1 MIVTTIDKLTKYSE
15 IPYAQDIVDFLADF
29 RKGEMTPGR
38 YDIHSDDLF
47 AAVSRYDTE
56 PNNGE
61 RKFENHKKYIDLQIV
76 LDGGKEE
83 IHWADTKTLTMVS
96 EEFSKGGDIAFYK
109 GEAMGYTLLGGEQCV
124 ILFEEDAHMPNVLHE
139 KSENVL
145 KVVFKIRCS
154 E

>member
-15 IPYAQDIVDFLADF
+15 IPYAQDIADFLADF
-29 RKGEMTPGR
+29 RKGEMVPGR
-38 YDIHSDDLF
+38 YDIHGDELF
-47 AAVSRYDTE
+47 AAVSRYNTE
-56 PNNGE
+56 PDGD
-61 RKFENHKKYIDLQIV
+61 RVFENHRKYIDLQIV
-76 LDGGKEE
+76 LDGKEE
-83 IHWADTKTLTMVS
+83 IQWADTKTLTMVS

-109 GEAMGYTLLGGEQCV
+109 GEAMGCTILGGEQCV
-124 ILFEEDAHMPNVLHE
+124 ILFEEDAHKPNVLHE

>member
-15 IPYAQDIVDFLADF
+15 IPYAQDIVDFLDAF
-29 RKGEMTPGR
+29 RKTEMVPGR
-38 YDIHSDDLF
+38 YDIHGDDLF

-61 RKFENHKKYIDLQIV
+61 RKFENHRKYIDLQIV
-76 LDGGKEE
+76 FGGKEE

-96 EEFSKGGDIAFYK
+96 EEYSKGGDIAFYT
-109 GEAMGYTLLGGEQCV
+109 GESMGYILLGGEQCA

-145 KVVFKIRCS
+145 KIVFKIKAG

>member
-15 IPYAQDIVDFLADF
+15 IPYTQDIVDFLADF

-38 YDIHSDDLF
+38 YDIHGDDLF

-56 PNNGE
+56 PDGD
-61 RKFENHKKYIDLQIV
+61 RVFENHKKYIDLQIV
-76 LDGGKEE
+76 LDGKEE
-83 IHWADTKTLTMVS
+83 IQWADTKTLTMVS

-109 GEAMGYTLLGGEQCV
+109 GAAMGYTLLGGEQCV
-124 ILFEEDAHMPNVLHE
+124 ILFEEDAHKPNVFHE

>member
-15 IPYAQDIVDFLADF
+15 IPNAQDIVDFLADF
-29 RKGEMTPGR
+29 RKGEMAPGR
-38 YDIHSDDLF
+38 YDIHGDDLF

-56 PNNGE
+56 PDGD
-61 RKFENHKKYIDLQIV
+61 RVFENHKKYIDLQII
-76 LDGGKEE
+76 LDGKEE
-83 IHWADTKTLTMVS
+83 IQWADTKTLTMVS

-109 GEAMGYTLLGGEQCV
+109 GDAMGYTLLGGEQCV
-124 ILFEEDAHMPNVLHE
+124 ILFEEDAHKPNVLHE

>member
-15 IPYAQDIVDFLADF
+15 IPYAQEIADFLIEFKKSD
-29 RKGEMTPGR
+29 MQPGR
-38 YDIHSDDLF
+38 YDIHGDDLF

-56 PNNGE
+56 PCVD

-76 LDGGKEE
+76 LDGKEE
-83 IHWADTKTLTMVS
+83 IHWADTASLVMVS
-96 EEFSKGGDIAFYK
+96 EEFSKGGDIAFYT
-109 GEAMGYTLLGGEQCV
+109 GESMGYVLLGGDQCV

-145 KVVFKIRCS
+145 KVVFKIKNQ
-154 E
+154 

>member
-1 MIVTTIDKLTKYSE
+1 MIVTTIDKLTKYAE
-15 IPYAQDIVDFLADF
+15 IPYAQDIVDFLNDF
-29 RKGEMTPGR
+29 RKTEMAPGR
-38 YDIHSDDLF
+38 YDIHGDDLF

-56 PNNGE
+56 PNVD

-76 LDGGKEE
+76 LDGKEE
-83 IHWADTKTLTMVS
+83 IHWADTKTLTQVS
-96 EEFSKGGDIAFYK
+96 EEFSKGGDIAFYT
-109 GEAMGYTLLGGEQCV
+109 GEPMGYTLLGGEQCV

>member
-15 IPYAQDIVDFLADF
+15 IPYAQDIVEFLSDF
-29 RKGEMTPGR
+29 RKGEMAPGR
-38 YDIHSDDLF
+38 YDIHGDDLF

-56 PNNGE
+56 PNVD
-61 RKFENHKKYIDLQIV
+61 RQFENHRKYIDLQIV
-76 LDGGKEE
+76 LEGKEE

-96 EEFSKGGDIAFYK
+96 EEFSKGGDIAFYT
-109 GEAMGYTLLGGEQCV
+109 GEPMGCTILGGEQCV
-124 ILFEEDAHMPNVLHE
+124 VLFEEDAHMPNVLHK

>member
-15 IPYAQDIVDFLADF
+15 IPYAQDIVDFLAVF
-29 RKGEMTPGR
+29 RKGEMAPGR
-38 YDIHSDDLF
+38 YDIHGDDLF

-56 PNNGE
+56 PDGD
-61 RKFENHKKYIDLQIV
+61 RVFENHKKYIDLQIV
-76 LDGGKEE
+76 LDGKEE
-83 IHWADTKTLTMVS
+83 IQWADTKTLTMVS

-109 GEAMGYTLLGGEQCV
+109 GAAMGYTLLGGEQCV
-124 ILFEEDAHMPNVLHE
+124 ILFEEDAHKPNVLHE

>member
-15 IPYAQDIVDFLADF
+15 ILYAQDIVDFLADF
-29 RKGEMTPGR
+29 RKGEMAPGR
-38 YDIHSDDLF
+38 YDIHGDDLF

-56 PNNGE
+56 PDGD
-61 RKFENHKKYIDLQIV
+61 RVFENHKKYIDLQIV
-76 LDGGKEE
+76 LDGKEE
-83 IHWADTKTLTMVS
+83 IQWADTKTLTMVS

-109 GEAMGYTLLGGEQCV
+109 GDAMGYTLLGGEQCV
-124 ILFEEDAHMPNVLHE
+124 ILFEEDAHKPNVLHE

>member
-29 RKGEMTPGR
+29 RKGEMVPGR
-38 YDIHSDDLF
+38 YDIHGDDLF

-56 PNNGE
+56 PDGD
-61 RKFENHKKYIDLQIV
+61 RVFENHKKYIDLQIV
-76 LDGGKEE
+76 LDGKEE
-83 IHWADTKTLTMVS
+83 IQWADTKTLTMVS
-96 EEFSKGGDIAFYK
+96 EDFSKGGDIAFYK
-109 GEAMGYTLLGGEQCV
+109 GESMGYTLLGGEQCV
-124 ILFEEDAHMPNVLHE
+124 ILFEEDAHKPNVLHE